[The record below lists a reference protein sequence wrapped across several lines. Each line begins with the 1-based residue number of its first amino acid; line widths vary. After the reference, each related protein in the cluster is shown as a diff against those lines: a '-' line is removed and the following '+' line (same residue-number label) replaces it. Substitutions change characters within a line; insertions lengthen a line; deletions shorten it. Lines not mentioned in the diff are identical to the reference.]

1 MRFSLSSFLISLL
14 FVVILVLML
23 QFILW
28 KKKSI
33 RVIRSDFI
41 FGLFL
46 IIFLRLILP
55 IELPTTIT
63 LKSEHVMPA
72 IFTFFQTEFSIAGQS
87 FSVLTLTLVLW
98 GIGTAVGLLKM
109 YRSHRQ
115 LRRTVGRFKQTLPL
129 EELFFLDAQDF
140 QFLKKK
146 QIPLI
151 QSEVIFSAMAVG
163 IFKPK
168 IILSKKVPLDSPEL
182 KYILKHEI
190 QHLRNHDIL
199 FKYLLDVLTA
209 IYWWFPFIYLLRRQ
223 LNLIIELRVDN
234 QVTKALPQ
242 TEYFAYV
249 ESLVAVVKTLAP
261 ATDKKAAD
269 KAVYFFQGSRN
280 VLYKRVT
287 FLLEGYEIK
296 RTNYAL
302 LAILGVI
309 ILATTS
315 IIFEPYSDDS
325 AALDGTLSLDDLSDL
340 DAYLLHTKDGKYY
353 LFYNGENLGEISD
366 TNQEFF
372 ANLPIREDN

>member
-223 LNLIIELRVDN
+223 LNMIIELRVDN

-261 ATDKKAAD
+261 AADKKAAD

>member
-33 RVIRSDFI
+33 KVIRSDFI

-129 EELFFLDAQDF
+129 EELPFLDAKDF

-261 ATDKKAAD
+261 AADKKAAD
-269 KAVYFFQGSRN
+269 KAVYFSQGSRN

-315 IIFEPYSDDS
+315 IIFEPYNDNS

-366 TNQEFF
+366 TNQDFF
-372 ANLPIREDN
+372 TNLPIHEDN

>member
-33 RVIRSDFI
+33 KVIRSDFI

-129 EELFFLDAQDF
+129 EELFFLDTQDF

-261 ATDKKAAD
+261 AADKKAAD
-269 KAVYFFQGSRN
+269 KAVYFSQGSRN

-315 IIFEPYSDDS
+315 IIFEPYNDDS

-372 ANLPIREDN
+372 ANLPIHEDN